1 MTKGTIRYAIVILS
15 LLASGVLIAG
25 KPNPGKSSKTTKSA
39 APAKAAMV
47 VSPAT
52 ITKPT
57 VQLHSKPDFNAAVVT
72 SLTQNTQVKVTGQE
86 GLWFLLSTA
95 DGKSGYVRVNE
106 VRMIAT
112 TQSTESVGKAL
123 FTGAAGKGRVTETA
137 SVRGLDESTLK
148 AASFNQAQLQL
159 LESYRA
165 TPEAAEQ
172 AASKNGWQI
181 TEVAYSEEYQPES
194 SKPKKKGFFGRAKS
208 DASSNAASQA
218 EKRETFNVA
227 RNLLGIVKPG
237 LARTAAPG
245 EKLIGKSEQEVDQEE
260 LDLGPLLTGR
270 LLGAAALV
278 KDPAMQ
284 KRVNLV
290 GRWVASRTS
299 RPNLPWTFGVMDDN
313 EINAFAAPGGYV
325 LITRGLYQ
333 LLDSDAE
340 LAGVLGHEIGH
351 VVQRDHY
358 EVIRKQ
364 EKLAAAGSIASSQI
378 RTGGGLGGS
387 LARDY
392 IEKHGA
398 AIMLTGLD
406 RSAEFRADHAAGI
419 YAARAG
425 ANPMAFLAVLQKM
438 AALGTA
444 SPKMATLYKTHPALD
459 KRMDAVE
466 QQDNGELKAYLDR

>member
-95 DGKSGYVRVNE
+95 DGKSGYVRVND

-112 TQSTESVGKAL
+112 NQSTESVGKAL

-172 AASKNGWQI
+172 AA
-181 TEVAYSEEYQPES
+181 
-194 SKPKKKGFFGRAKS
+194 
-208 DASSNAASQA
+208 A
-218 EKRETFNVA
+218 EKA
-227 RNLLGIVKPG
+227 L
-237 LARTAAPG
+237 
-245 EKLIGKSEQEVDQEE
+245 EQ
-260 LDLGPLLTGR
+260 
-270 LLGAAALV
+270 LV
-278 KDPAMQ
+278 
-284 KRVNLV
+284 
-290 GRWVASRTS
+290 
-299 RPNLPWTFGVMDDN
+299 
-313 EINAFAAPGGYV
+313 
-325 LITRGLYQ
+325 
-333 LLDSDAE
+333 
-340 LAGVLGHEIGH
+340 
-351 VVQRDHY
+351 
-358 EVIRKQ
+358 
-364 EKLAAAGSIASSQI
+364 
-378 RTGGGLGGS
+378 
-387 LARDY
+387 
-392 IEKHGA
+392 
-398 AIMLTGLD
+398 
-406 RSAEFRADHAAGI
+406 
-419 YAARAG
+419 
-425 ANPMAFLAVLQKM
+425 
-438 AALGTA
+438 
-444 SPKMATLYKTHPALD
+444 
-459 KRMDAVE
+459 
-466 QQDNGELKAYLDR
+466 